1 MDTERLVEQVFTD
14 QGFDVVRISEVHD
27 EERADYRV
35 ADSNDSFVIE
45 VKDKFDAESIIA
57 EYRQRL
63 ADGDVFARNESTGY
77 KNAVSNVFD
86 KAESQL
92 AASAESDSEHRI
104 VWIELAGIDRKLQ
117 FQQTMATIYGTV
129 HLLPVGPGVVTK
141 ECYYFTY
148 NVVHRNP
155 QIDAFIVCDGYSCLL
170 ATNPFSPRFQSLAA
184 TKLYGIFAD
193 KDAIVDPVALE
204 QAEVIYVADCA
215 ISRRDTQAVLEYL
228 QTKYDVE
235 RFLDLQP
242 VSTTASAEV
251 KPQSNV
257 YNAK

>member
-1 MDTERLVEQVFTD
+1 MDTETLVEQIFTD

-35 ADSNDSFVIE
+35 TDSNDSYVIE
-45 VKDKFDAESIIA
+45 VKDKFDANSMLA
-57 EYRQRL
+57 EYHQRL
-63 ADGDVFARNESTGY
+63 DAGDVFVRSESTGY

-92 AASAESDSEHRI
+92 AASIESDAEHRI

-117 FQQTMATIYGTV
+117 FQQTIATIYGTV
-129 HLLPVGPGVVTK
+129 QLLPIGPSVVTK

-148 NVVHRNP
+148 NVVNRNP
-155 QIDAFIVCDGYSCLL
+155 QIDAFIVCDGQSCLL
-170 ATNPFSPRFQSLAA
+170 ATNPFSPRFQSLSA

-204 QAEVIYVADCA
+204 QAEAIYVADCA
-215 ISRRDTQAVLEYL
+215 ISRRDTQAVLEYV
-228 QTKYDVE
+228 QTKYGVA

-242 VSTTASAEV
+242 VSTTASTAV
-251 KPQSNV
+251 IPQSN
-257 YNAK
+257 A